1 MHLVRLLGHRLVHDR
16 CTYRILKSPLHTGIF
31 IPHGIGVAAAPAFF
45 VFVAGYRDR
54 FFLYRTL
61 KELPSS
67 TGTLPISPRLTSGIR
82 SGGFLGLALHVAA
95 GLKGQIGGRQSKSDK
110 ECDQQEALQREAF
123 ALGEGRE
130 RHSGARRK
138 GNSVRLNRA
147 SRVGRLPDS
156 GLEGYGLAWIAVS
169 RGHGWNQCLGR
180 NRIGRPVV
188 HESSTA
194 KSVGVPTP
202 DYVPRLP

>member
-1 MHLVRLLGHRLVHDR
+1 M
-16 CTYRILKSPLHTGIF
+16 
-31 IPHGIGVAAAPAFF
+31 
-45 VFVAGYRDR
+45 
-54 FFLYRTL
+54 
-61 KELPSS
+61 
-67 TGTLPISPRLTSGIR
+67 
-82 SGGFLGLALHVAA
+82 ALHVAA
-95 GLKGQIGGRQSKSDK
+95 GLKGQVGGRQSESDK
-110 ECDQQEALQREAF
+110 EGEQQEALQREAF

-130 RHSGARRK
+130 RHSGARRN
-138 GNSVRLNRA
+138 GNSVRLNGA

-169 RGHGWNQCLGR
+169 RAHGWNQCLGR

-202 DYVPRLP
+202 DYVPRLT